1 MIIVNYAKKE
11 QSAVIKDL
19 MIAANSEAYS
29 RYRGVECLSIN
40 EGTEKVAQE
49 VDLEDSPY
57 SYKNILVAM
66 NGDDIAGIAVSFE
79 GEGTL
84 AGELILDCLTVHPLF
99 RHKSV
104 ARRLLAATKER
115 AGKLKLPRVGMLID
129 EDDAYGEAFCS
140 TVGFSCAEAIQED
153 DCPKK
158 HLICDVC
165 ITYPMNAMQKEM
177 YEDWN
182 QDRTMTQY
190 NTTVAVDMP
199 RENVA
204 MGRVIRACQLVLDGQ
219 RYLHSHLAMENGEV
233 VVSEDWSMPN
243 YVFRYDTTDAEWDAK
258 KEELIKPFNLFDE
271 AAVRLHV
278 VGTETRTILIV
289 ETDHILFDGISHKA
303 VHFAIMAQLQGE
315 MLYPQGNLAEKFN
328 REELSNYNGPAYNK
342 AKEYYAAEIGKLK
355 FTDICK
361 KTDSPWGKTIV
372 ARPHVPARPIDEGC
386 KRLNVSF
393 AVVFYAAYALA
404 LADMSGEQKVLFCTV
419 THGRANKKLT
429 NRVYGNFLSC
439 LPIIID
445 TKPDQTIMALLEQTK
460 TQLFT
465 SMRNRAYPLYHMQ
478 HDLNLVDVGTELS
491 PQGLYIYEF
500 VTVDDVEYPTY
511 HIETDKSKQHLSTCI
526 LLRGDE
532 YEMATDASAAL
543 YTQEQLDTLA
553 RLIGEYATKLT
564 TTDEKES
571 VGSLH

>member
-11 QSAVIKDL
+11 QSAAIKDL

-29 RYRGVECLSIN
+29 SYWGVECLSIN
-40 EGTEKVAQE
+40 ESTEKVVQE

-57 SYKNILVAM
+57 NYKNILVAM

-99 RHKSV
+99 RQKSV
-104 ARRLLAATKER
+104 ARRLIAATKER

-129 EDDAYGEAFCS
+129 DDDTYGEAFCS
-140 TVGFSCAEAIQED
+140 TVGFSCAETIQEG
-153 DCPKK
+153 DCLKK

-177 YEDWN
+177 YDDWN
-182 QDRTMTQY
+182 EDRTMTQY

-199 RENVA
+199 RENVT

-258 KEELIKPFNLFDE
+258 KEQLIKPFNLFDE

-289 ETDHILFDGISHKA
+289 ETDHILFDGTAHKA
-303 VHFAIMAQLQGE
+303 VHFAMMAQLQGE
-315 MLYPQGNLAEKFN
+315 MLYPQDNLAEKFN
-328 REELSNYNGPAYNK
+328 RDEQSNYNSPAYNK

-355 FTDICK
+355 FTDFCK

-372 ARPHVPARPIDEGC
+372 ARPHVPAKPIDEGC

-393 AVVFYAAYALA
+393 AVIFYAAYALA

-419 THGRANKKLT
+419 SHGRANKKLT

-445 TKPDQTIMALLEQTK
+445 TKPDQTIIALLEQTK
-460 TQLFT
+460 IQLFT

-478 HDLNLVDVGTELS
+478 RDLNLVDVGTELS

-500 VTVDDVEYPTY
+500 VTVDDVEYSSY
-511 HIETDKSKQHLSTCI
+511 HIETDKSEQHLSTCI

-532 YEMATDASAAL
+532 YEMATDASDAL